1 MSKIQTI
8 AENINSLISN
18 RNNYREQVRKRAYKE
33 EAEYSPF
40 LYVLPYYFAALC
52 SSRFLI
58 MGRMIPSAVSTQGV
72 MILRHIVNGSV
83 SYTPSRQHAAVT
95 KKHQP
100 PAASA
105 SVSFFTKRYSGL
117 NLLPALRSA
126 IYAVNTHR

>member
-1 MSKIQTI
+1 MLPSIVCEI
-8 AENINSLISN
+8 IRRINKGII
-18 RNNYREQVRKRAYKE
+18 KE

-83 SYTPSRQHAAVT
+83 SYTPSEQAARSGYEEA
-95 KKHQP
+95 
-100 PAASA
+100 PAAGRERKCIILHKA
-105 SVSFFTKRYSGL
+105 ILGIEFVSGFAERDICGEY
-117 NLLPALRSA
+117 PQ
-126 IYAVNTHR
+126 VTHGHAD